1 MARIGLVGLGHIGGA
16 IAKANEFDIK
26 LSIAVVDEGGR
37 LVAFARMDGAIWA
50 GVYGS
55 QGKAVTSASFGRPSG
70 VLMNMADLPIFRGI
84 QEAGGVSPREMWSTF
99 NMGIGMALVCRR
111 RDADRL
117 VRAIRRSGIP
127 ARTIGRIERTRPS

>member
-1 MARIGLVGLGHIGGA
+1 MPISIDDANKVIEGA
-16 IAKANEFDIK
+16 TAKANEFDIK

-84 QEAGGVSPREMWSTF
+84 QAAEGGNIIYGQGAVPIVRDGVLIGAVGTGGGTGEQDEECAAAGA
-99 NMGIGMALVCRR
+99 ALVT
-111 RDADRL
+111 
-117 VRAIRRSGIP
+117 G
-127 ARTIGRIERTRPS
+127 G